1 MLVVST
7 RPGSWH
13 GPKRVRMLVAS
24 TRQRSWPSRAEP
36 KNKNATRDFEDRTFP
51 CHSDM
56 GRQTCLRVSGT
67 TSRHSRHGNRSNTA
81 QRGSMN
87 LLLSEFEYRSNSEF
101 EALVGSSMTQ
111 LSEAVVGVCTSV
123 GQWLPWLPCAHV
135 RIWRLP
141 SFKGKGDCR
150 CVGGRVEGP
159 HNAKMVV
166 QQVVMVGWWWTAVV

>member
-101 EALVGSSMTQ
+101 EALVGPGMEHSQVFLIFHLLIIKIIRRQ
-111 LSEAVVGVCTSV
+111 LADS
-123 GQWLPWLPCAHV
+123 
-135 RIWRLP
+135 
-141 SFKGKGDCR
+141 
-150 CVGGRVEGP
+150 
-159 HNAKMVV
+159 N
-166 QQVVMVGWWWTAVV
+166 VMSNIFTPQHSLVL